1 MGIKEILH
9 ELHSEAC
16 KFTWDEYIEW
26 LSTYCDDVII
36 RYKIKTNRKMYGG
49 KLIISGEQMPEQI
62 RIRAEY
68 DIYFQDEESKWIKLH
83 DQVFKSSQTDF
94 VLTDQKTMD
103 KLREIVQHPLEL
115 EIEDPI
121 SKGQ

>member
-1 MGIKEILH
+1 
-9 ELHSEAC
+9 
-16 KFTWDEYIEW
+16 
-26 LSTYCDDVII
+26 
-36 RYKIKTNRKMYGG
+36 
-49 KLIISGEQMPEQI
+49 MPEQI